1 MTLQTSSQ
9 AAMPNASSGLA
20 GASSSYISVD
30 SVRKIYHTGDGDVE
44 AVSKVDFQVASG
56 DFVSILGP
64 SGCGKS
70 TLMMMMGG
78 LESISS
84 GDIIIG
90 GEPVTAPRGDLGYV
104 FQDATLLPWNTVLEN
119 VLFPIRLRDGST
131 AKYQER
137 ARELLELVGLWD
149 FRNKRPSQL
158 SGGMRQRVAIC
169 RGLIND
175 PALLLMDEPFSALDA
190 ISRDDMNVA
199 LADIWDKFHKTAIF
213 ITHSIREAVFL
224 SDRILVMSR
233 RPSTVCYDVRVDFP
247 RPRNMKI
254 QETVEFNELCGVLR
268 KKIEEG
274 YKTS

>member
-1 MTLQTSSQ
+1 MTALGLSRIGH
-9 AAMPNASSGLA
+9 AFFGRIVLSGVSLA
-20 GASSSYISVD
+20 
-30 SVRKIYHTGDGDVE
+30 VRPGEVM
-44 AVSKVDFQVASG
+44 ALV
-56 DFVSILGP
+56 GP

-70 TLMMMMGG
+70 TLVHIAAG
-78 LESISS
+78 LI
-84 GDIIIG
+84 
-90 GEPVTAPRGDLGYV
+90 EPREGRVTRDYRRHAMV
-104 FQDATLLPWNTVLEN
+104 FQEPRLLPWLTAEGNIAFALRLARWPRAGRDPRVAEAARLAE
-119 VLFPIRLRDGST
+119 LGPEDLAKFPV
-131 AKYQER
+131 E
-137 ARELLELVGLWD
+137 
-149 FRNKRPSQL
+149 L

-199 LADIWDKFHKTAIF
+199 LADIWDRFHKTAIF

-274 YKTS
+274 YKNS

>member
-1 MTLQTSSQ
+1 MTMQ
-9 AAMPNASSGLA
+9 ATQAIPIAKVEGMQIDAAHP
-20 GASSSYISVD
+20 YISV
-30 SVRKIYHTGDGDVE
+30 SNVRKIYHTASGDIE
-44 AVSKVDFQVASG
+44 AVSKVDFDITSG

-84 GDIIIG
+84 GSIVIG
-90 GEPVTAPRGDLGYV
+90 GEPVVAPRADLGYV
-104 FQDATLLPWNTVLEN
+104 FQDATLLPWNNVLDN

-131 AKYQER
+131 AKYRER
-137 ARELLELVGLWD
+137 ARELLELVGLWE
-149 FRNKRPSQL
+149 FRNKRPGEL

-199 LADIWDKFHKTAIF
+199 LADIWDRFHKTAIF

-254 QETVEFNELCGVLR
+254 QETVEFNELCGLLR

-274 YKTS
+274 YKNS